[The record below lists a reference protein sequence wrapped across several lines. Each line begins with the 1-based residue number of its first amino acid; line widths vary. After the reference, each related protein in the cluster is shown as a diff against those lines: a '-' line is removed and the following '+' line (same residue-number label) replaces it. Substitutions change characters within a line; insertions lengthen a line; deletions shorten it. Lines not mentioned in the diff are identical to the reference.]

1 MVKKKNT
8 SSARKKK
15 SSKRGTAVIA
25 SLKHLFYTACF
36 FVVIL
41 AGVLFVYEKVSDY
54 AADKDWSIKKFSDW
68 VPDIKQKDKT
78 VENAVSEVKDKIVKP
93 LESQLP
99 KTSESKTV
107 RFQQGAELPV
117 CPKSCTEQVIR
128 HKGYTVSYNS
138 DYRVANWVAYE
149 LTSQEAKSNAAE
161 RSNKFVRDPMVKGA
175 SAENGDYTR
184 TGYDRGHL
192 APAGDMKWSA
202 QAMRE
207 SFYLSNIT
215 PQKPGLNRQDRY

>member
-54 AADKDWSIKKFSDW
+54 VADKDWSIKKFSDW
-68 VPDIKQKDKT
+68 VPDIKQKNKT

-99 KTSESKTV
+99 KTSE
-107 RFQQGAELPV
+107 
-117 CPKSCTEQVIR
+117 
-128 HKGYTVSYNS
+128 
-138 DYRVANWVAYE
+138 
-149 LTSQEAKSNAAE
+149 
-161 RSNKFVRDPMVKGA
+161 
-175 SAENGDYTR
+175 
-184 TGYDRGHL
+184 
-192 APAGDMKWSA
+192 
-202 QAMRE
+202 
-207 SFYLSNIT
+207 
-215 PQKPGLNRQDRY
+215 